1 MSVVGGNEAADSIVN
16 AQIREEG
23 YLFIND
29 EISFF
34 TGDMVVN
41 GLKQSF
47 VLGIPVKYE
56 EDKNGRKYAVAL
68 SRPDPLETVKF
79 LFDISDVT
87 AIEMCIDGNDNDERY
102 ATYFYYNSKGVC
114 QHGVFSDLSGYN
126 ILVENDYD
134 SKGRIVRYYE
144 HTGNWLTQ
152 IVYEQDATH
161 IRCGHSVQAD
171 DTLIKDIYV
180 YPDGVI
186 KGFVRISDKEVP
198 VDNLKYVGNKK
209 NRIIPGTNYD
219 SLVWNIIN
227 FDMDDWTLE

>member
-1 MSVVGGNEAADSIVN
+1 MSVVGDNEAADLIVN

-29 EISFF
+29 RISFF

-56 EDKNGRKYAVAL
+56 VDKNGRKYAVAL

-152 IVYEQDATH
+152 IVYEQDTTH

-186 KGFVRISDKEVP
+186 KGFVRMSDKEVP

-209 NRIIPGTNYD
+209 HRIIPGTNYD

-227 FDMDDWTLE
+227 FDMDDWAVE

>member
-1 MSVVGGNEAADSIVN
+1 MSVVGGNEAADLIVN

-29 EISFF
+29 RISFF
-34 TGDMVVN
+34 TGDMVIN

-56 EDKNGRKYAVAL
+56 VDKNGRKYAVAL

-171 DTLIKDIYV
+171 DTLIKDVYV

-186 KGFVRISDKEVP
+186 KGFVRMSDKEVP

-209 NRIIPGTNYD
+209 HRIIPGTNYD
-219 SLVWNIIN
+219 SPVWNIIN
-227 FDMDDWTLE
+227 FDMDDWAVE